1 MVPVLSLALPIV
13 LAAVAV
19 FLASSVIHMALP
31 IHKNDLRPLP
41 DEEKIQDALRP
52 FNLQPGDYA
61 LPHLD
66 ASKMKDP
73 QALER
78 MTKGPVALITVIPSG
93 PPAMGKNLAMWFAYS
108 LLVGVFA
115 AYIAGR
121 ALAPGASYLEVFRFV
136 GTTAFMGYSFALL
149 QQSIWWS
156 KNWGATLRSFADG
169 LVYALLTAGVFGWLW
184 PRP

>member
-93 PPAMGKNLAMWFAYS
+93 P
-108 LLVGVFA
+108 
-115 AYIAGR
+115 
-121 ALAPGASYLEVFRFV
+121 
-136 GTTAFMGYSFALL
+136 
-149 QQSIWWS
+149 
-156 KNWGATLRSFADG
+156 
-169 LVYALLTAGVFGWLW
+169 
-184 PRP
+184 